1 MALSILLAFF
11 LSLAAAAEAQKSID
25 IFAWPL
31 SASKSQTFASVSYN
45 STTATLRSHTRPS
58 IPESD
63 EIVRV
68 GFHHPSTGKWSGI
81 ATSASNFAQSKDQ
94 KLQLLL
100 NDEGEVYHIG
110 FKVAEVDKAS
120 SGSGKESKKDELSV
134 EVVPMRAGPQVFLNK
149 PVVVNPDGKV
159 GGEEEQKTFLQKY
172 GLWFDRLLGLWLL
185 TVLFQVLVG
194 DWSLFAVPTRHGRRR
209 QGVKVQTA
217 GIFTQSLAASQ
228 ALTWVC
234 YWRYPA

>member
-58 IPESD
+58 ISESD

-110 FKVAEVDKAS
+110 FKAGDAS
-120 SGSGKESKKDELSV
+120 SGSGKESTKDGLSV

-172 GLWFDRLLGLWLL
+172 GLLFDRVTWGYGVL
-185 TVLFQVLVG
+185 TMMFQVLVG
-194 DWSLFAVPTRHGRRR
+194 DWSLLAVPARYGRWR
-209 QGVKVQTA
+209 QGVKCRPQV
-217 GIFTQSLAASQ
+217 SSRNLW
-228 ALTWVC
+228 LLHKL
-234 YWRYPA
+234 

>member
-11 LSLAAAAEAQKSID
+11 LSLAAAAEAQTSID

-100 NDEGEVYHIG
+100 NDEGGVYHIG
-110 FKVAEVDKAS
+110 FKAGDAS
-120 SGSGKESKKDELSV
+120 SGSGKESTEDGLSV

-172 GLWFDRLLGLWLL
+172 GLLFDRVTWGYGVL
-185 TVLFQVLVG
+185 TMMFQVLVG
-194 DWSLFAVPTRHGRRR
+194 DWSLLAVPARYGRWR
-209 QGVKVQTA
+209 QGVK
-217 GIFTQSLAASQ
+217 SRPHASPHVIWQ
-228 ALTWVC
+228 LHK
-234 YWRYPA
+234 P